1 MSTHVSSR
9 SRTRS
14 PVREGSGQLALGVV
28 LEKRALTYPL
38 PATGRVVIGRD
49 PAADFSIEHPSL
61 SRRHAELELGAQLI
75 LDDLGSKNGT
85 WIDGAALTPGTR
97 VRLDVPTTVVLGSV
111 SMAVVRCEGRGLER
125 GLWPEIAF
133 MTRLEY
139 ECHRAQRT
147 GRALALLRMRVDE
160 PLDPAAQLLLVRAL
174 GEGRPLVI
182 EGERDYLVLAHGEI
196 EAQALAMRAAAAL
209 APVERHVDHR
219 IACLPRDARSPG
231 DLLAYSKASWR

>member
-14 PVREGSGQLALGVV
+14 PASASGQLALGVV

-38 PATGRVVIGRD
+38 PASGRVVIGRD
-49 PAADFSIEHPSL
+49 PAADFSIDHPSL

-85 WIDGAALTPGTR
+85 WLDGTALTPGAR

-125 GLWPEIAF
+125 GLWPETAF

-139 ECHRAQRT
+139 ECHRAQRSART
-147 GRALALLRMRVDE
+147 VALLRMRVDA
-160 PLDPAAQLLLVRAL
+160 PLDEAAQLLLVQAV
-174 GEGRPLVI
+174 GANRPLLL
-182 EGERDYLVLAHGEI
+182 ESPRDYLVLAHGEV
-196 EAQALAMRAAAAL
+196 EAQAVATRAAAAL
-209 APVERHVDHR
+209 LPAERRVDHR
-219 IACLPRDARSPG
+219 FACLPRDARSPG
-231 DLLAYSKASWR
+231 ELLAYSRASWR